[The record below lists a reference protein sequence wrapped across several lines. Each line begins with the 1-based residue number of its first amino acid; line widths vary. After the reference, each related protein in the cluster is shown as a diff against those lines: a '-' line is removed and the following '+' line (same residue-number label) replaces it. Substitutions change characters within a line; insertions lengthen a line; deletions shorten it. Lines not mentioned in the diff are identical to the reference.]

1 MNRSIFYIFSLL
13 ILFSSCKVGQ
23 NYKGVEVEV
32 PDEFRVKNPAFSNID
47 ITVNTDTLFTDSLI
61 DISWFSIFNDPV
73 LDSLVKSALENNQ
86 DLKIAAENIT
96 QAQFNLIIQR
106 SNLLPYFGYEANIT
120 RGNFLNGNIGST
132 QNFAYGTGFM
142 NWELDFWGKYRRLN
156 EAAKAQI
163 LASEYGYRSIQIS
176 LLATLADAYFQ
187 LLELRKRLEISEQ
200 TLTLRDSML
209 YIIEARFDRGII
221 PGIDLNQAQIQ
232 RAIAASTIPVFER
245 EIIKTENL
253 ISVLTGTNPKS
264 IPTGIDIYKQDTSI
278 IIPEVLPIE
287 LLTRR
292 PDIMVAE
299 QEVIIQNALVG
310 VAQANRLPSLSLN
323 GAIGYAMTD
332 PLSFSNG
339 TMIWSIGGSILG
351 PLFNWNRLKRIA
363 DSEKSKREQSL
374 YSYERTLLNAF
385 RDVEDVTIEISTL
398 EKELIA
404 RRQHVEAAASA
415 QMLSQNRY
423 DQGQTSYLEYLES
436 QRQYFESQQN
446 LAGTLRQLLSAYAS
460 LYKALGGGWDINE

>member
-1 MNRSIFYIFSLL
+1 MNKSIQYIFCLL
-13 ILFSSCKVGQ
+13 IILSSCKVGQ
-23 NYKGVEVEV
+23 NYKGLEVEV
-32 PDEFRVKNPAFSNID
+32 PDEFRANDLELSNENLI
-47 ITVNTDTLFTDSLI
+47 VNTDTLFADSLI
-61 DISWFSIFNDPV
+61 DINWFAIFNDPV
-73 LDSLVKSALENNQ
+73 LDSLVYAALDNNQ
-86 DLKIAAENIT
+86 DLKIAAENIA

-106 SNLLPYFGYEANIT
+106 SNLLPYFGYEANMT
-120 RGNFLNGNIGST
+120 RGNFLNGNVGST
-132 QNFAYGTGFM
+132 RNFAYGAGFM
-142 NWELDFWGKYRRLN
+142 NWEIDFWGKYRRLN

-163 LASEYGYRSIQIS
+163 LATEYGYRSIQIS

-187 LLELRKRLEISEQ
+187 LLELRKRLDISEQ

-221 PGIDLNQAQIQ
+221 PAIDLNQAQIQ
-232 RAIAASTIPVFER
+232 RAIAASSIPVFKR

-264 IPTGIDIYKQDTSI
+264 IPTGIDIYKHDTSI
-278 IIPEVLPIE
+278 YIPDVLPID

-292 PDIMVAE
+292 PDVVVAE

-310 VAQANRLPSLSLN
+310 VAQANRLPAISFN
-323 GAIGYAMTD
+323 GSIGYAMTD

-339 TMIWSIGGSILG
+339 TMIWSISGSILG

-363 DSEKSKREQSL
+363 DTEKSIREQSVF
-374 YSYERTLLNAF
+374 SYERTLLNAF
-385 RDVEDVTIEISTL
+385 RDVEDTYIEISTL
-398 EKELIA
+398 KEELIA

-446 LAGTLRQLLSAYAS
+446 LAGTLRQLLSSYAS
-460 LYKALGGGWDINE
+460 LYKALGGGWVIDE